1 MIKYFGIHCMESGYK
16 IINYKELVVKCNV
29 INICTLKNPHALK
42 LNPRILIIGND
53 EFIKVY

>member
-1 MIKYFGIHCMESGYK
+1 MEFGYK

-29 INICTLKNPHALK
+29 INICIFKNFYVLK
-42 LNPRILIIGND
+42 LNFRIFIIGND

>member
-1 MIKYFGIHCMESGYK
+1 MESGYK